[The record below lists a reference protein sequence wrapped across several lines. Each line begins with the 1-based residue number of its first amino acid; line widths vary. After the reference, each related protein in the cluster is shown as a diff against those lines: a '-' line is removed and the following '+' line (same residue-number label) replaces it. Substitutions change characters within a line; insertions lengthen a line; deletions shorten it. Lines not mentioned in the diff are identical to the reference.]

1 MVAWMNS
8 VNFNFPL
15 SPKKVDYLLYSQYG
29 SRMNTR
35 DEILRLG
42 EELMRMQG
50 FNAFSYYHLA
60 DALKVRPAAVHYHFP
75 TKDALAL
82 SIVNHSRET
91 YHSFTEKVALEP
103 DPQKRF
109 FKFVQIFS
117 ENAEAGKICLMGA
130 AGADFYT
137 FSEDTRAAVRLLVSE
152 IIDWLTVLLHDGRGS
167 GDFTFEGTPHTRALL
182 IATNMAASLHMAR
195 ILGKQ
200 EFQRIADQLIK
211 DICPSRQSTAKSHS
225 ERKEK

>member
-1 MVAWMNS
+1 
-8 VNFNFPL
+8 
-15 SPKKVDYLLYSQYG
+15 
-29 SRMNTR
+29 MNTR

-82 SIVNHSRET
+82 AIINHSREAFR
-91 YHSFTEKVALEP
+91 SFTEKITLEP
-103 DPQKRF
+103 DLQKRLQE
-109 FKFVQIFS
+109 FVRIFS

-137 FSEDTRAAVRLLVSE
+137 FSEETRAAVKLLVSE
-152 IIDWLTVLLHDGRGS
+152 IIAWLTILLRDGRES
-167 GDFTFEGTPHTRALL
+167 GDFTFDGTPRTRALL

-211 DICPSRQSTAKSHS
+211 DICHPSQSTGKSNYKF
-225 ERKEK
+225 KEK